1 MILGLDMATKK
12 TGFCLMNED
21 KTIYHYG
28 LIRTEGSETKERMKE
43 IYQSIKTI
51 VEKYDIAHIVLEDVP
66 VNNHNNLKTGK
77 DLSILQGVILSI
89 CFENNLNYTLYNPSS
104 WRTIIGTYNGTRE
117 GMKRDFQKRR
127 AVEVVNEIYNLGFI
141 YNATETKKRLTDDD
155 KAEAILIALAY
166 LKENEN
172 KESV

>member
-1 MILGLDMATKK
+1 MITQP
-12 TGFCLMNED
+12 
-21 KTIYHYG
+21 
-28 LIRTEGSETKERMKE
+28 E

-166 LKENEN
+166 LKDNEN

>member
-66 VNNHNNLKTGK
+66 VNNHNIMSVINKMERGYHLSSLLKRGK
-77 DLSILQGVILSI
+77 SV
-89 CFENNLNYTLYNPSS
+89 
-104 WRTIIGTYNGTRE
+104 
-117 GMKRDFQKRR
+117 
-127 AVEVVNEIYNLGFI
+127 
-141 YNATETKKRLTDDD
+141 
-155 KAEAILIALAY
+155 
-166 LKENEN
+166 LKQSKNI
-172 KESV
+172 